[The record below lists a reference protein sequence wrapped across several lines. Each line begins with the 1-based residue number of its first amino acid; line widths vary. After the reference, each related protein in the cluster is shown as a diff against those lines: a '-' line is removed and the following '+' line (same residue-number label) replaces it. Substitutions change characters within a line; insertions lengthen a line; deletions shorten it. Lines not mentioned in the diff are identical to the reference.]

1 MSDKWK
7 FNWIKKKAGSCNA
20 DESYERYKISQ
31 WLSNTD
37 EYLTLRKKE
46 KMEKR
51 GVCLVEG
58 WLSHHETHRW
68 FIRKHYVC
76 ARFYL
81 LITLIISSM
90 NSPRRTY
97 SIHFSLY
104 RAALKA
110 KEEIWGPKKMASRNN
125 SQANSFWTFLPRRKD
140 VAKPRFETNSIGE

>member
-1 MSDKWK
+1 
-7 FNWIKKKAGSCNA
+7 
-20 DESYERYKISQ
+20 
-31 WLSNTD
+31 
-37 EYLTLRKKE
+37 
-46 KMEKR
+46 MEKR

-58 WLSHHETHRW
+58 WLSRHETHRW

-110 KEEIWGPKKMASRNN
+110 KEEIWEPKKMAQRNN
-125 SQANSFWTFLPRRKD
+125 SQANSFWTSLPRRKD
-140 VAKPRFETNSIGE
+140 VAKPRFDTNSIGEQCID